1 MISTTI
7 KIQNIPYNYMSWP
20 QNEKEIQ
27 FYTMVIEAKPPVI
40 SGFSPVQYLLFIPK
54 ETHRVQHYL

>member
-1 MISTTI
+1 
-7 KIQNIPYNYMSWP
+7 MSWQ

-27 FYTMVIEAKPPVI
+27 FYTMVKEAKPPVI
-40 SGFSPVQYLLFIPK
+40 SGFSPVQYLLLIPK